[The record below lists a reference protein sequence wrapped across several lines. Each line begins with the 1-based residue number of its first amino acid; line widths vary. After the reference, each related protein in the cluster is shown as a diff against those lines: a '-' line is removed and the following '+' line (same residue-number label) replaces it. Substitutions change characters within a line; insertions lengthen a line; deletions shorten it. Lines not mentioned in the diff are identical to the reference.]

1 MTDLH
6 NYEEVQAFL
15 KWEKDI
21 EEWKKQEAKSAKLWG
36 RKPRD
41 PYERWMNKTIAY

>member
-21 EEWKKQEAKSAKLWG
+21 EEWKKQEAKSAKLWA
-36 RKPRD
+36 REPRD

>member
-21 EEWKKQEAKSAKLWG
+21 EEWKKQEAKSAELWG
-36 RKPRD
+36 REPRD